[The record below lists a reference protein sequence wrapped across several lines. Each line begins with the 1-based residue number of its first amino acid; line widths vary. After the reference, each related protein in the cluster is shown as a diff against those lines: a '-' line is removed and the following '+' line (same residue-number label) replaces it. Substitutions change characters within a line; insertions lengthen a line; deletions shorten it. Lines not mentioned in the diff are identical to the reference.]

1 MIVVDA
7 RAQVSVTAGETEAGW
22 QCLIRRGMLHSEC
35 ESVECWHL
43 PVGGTLPVDPTHGV
57 EEAVLVLVGGVTF
70 FPDQGPPVRAD
81 AGQVLLLPGGS
92 TGEVRA
98 DGGSRLL
105 TIRTLAE
112 SVSRALPPRIPELSP
127 A

>member
-7 RAQVSVTAGETEAGW
+7 SAQVSVIAGVAEAGW

-35 ESVECWHL
+35 EGVELWDL
-43 PVGGTLPVDPTHGV
+43 PVGGTLPVRAAHGV
-57 EEAVLVLVGGVTF
+57 EEAVLVLVGAAAFVADHGT
-70 FPDQGPPVRAD
+70 PVRAG
-81 AGQVLLLPGGS
+81 AGQVLLLPYGAQ
-92 TGEVRA
+92 GEIRA

-105 TIRTLAE
+105 TIRALAGE
-112 SVSRALPPRIPELSP
+112 VSRALPPRIPELAP